1 MDTLAQFRESAANL
15 LRWVGVEHISPLVS
29 HLTALGFGLAVALIL
44 FGQSPQFGMGL
55 KPRQMITAYDP
66 EVFKNL
72 PNKVPM
78 DGYLVRDLHGDVACL
93 LGATPVTMLKVRPT
107 ILIKSPLAMV
117 EILASLSNVKGGGH
131 AHFPE
136 ISIRTVD
143 SARDLPL
150 CIRSTKVTYG
160 GTD

>member
-1 MDTLAQFRESAANL
+1 MNSVAQFRESATSL
-15 LRWVGVEHISPLVS
+15 LRWAGIEQVSPLVS

-66 EVFKNL
+66 DVFKNL
-72 PNKVPM
+72 PSKVPI
-78 DGYLVRDLHGDVACL
+78 DGYLVRQLHGEVACL

-107 ILIKSPLAMV
+107 ILIKSPLSMIDV
-117 EILASLSNVKGGGH
+117 LASLSNVKGGEH
-131 AHFPE
+131 VHFPD

-143 SARDLPL
+143 GARDLPL
-150 CIRSTKVTYG
+150 CIRSTKVSYG
-160 GTD
+160 GAD